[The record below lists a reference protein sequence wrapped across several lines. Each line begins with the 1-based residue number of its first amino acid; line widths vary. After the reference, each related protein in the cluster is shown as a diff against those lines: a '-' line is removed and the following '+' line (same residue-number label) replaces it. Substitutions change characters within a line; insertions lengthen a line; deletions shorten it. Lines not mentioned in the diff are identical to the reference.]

1 MATTSKLTSLAE
13 QKKQLGHKT
22 MSVDAITWLKG
33 KVEEIK
39 RPSTI
44 PPGIAKETFRRA
56 LQVRP
61 GFMYCYFYDPKTK
74 EDMEYWDK
82 FPMVLVL
89 EKYNDGFLGLNLH
102 YLPPKFRVAFLTK
115 LMKFAQTNENND
127 IKRLRI
133 TYDILM
139 ASKKYVEFKPCLKR
153 YLYSHMRSRIL
164 TIQPNEWDVAMILP
178 LQQFKGA
185 RATTVWKDSI
195 QEYKDHMS
203 HFNQDQE

>member
-1 MATTSKLTSLAE
+1 MATNSKLTSLAE

-39 RPSTI
+39 RPTTI

-56 LQVRP
+56 TVIRP
-61 GFMYCYFYDPKTK
+61 GYMYCYFYDPKTK

-102 YLPPKFRVAFLTK
+102 YLPPKFRIAFLTK
-115 LMKFAQTNENND
+115 LMKFAQLNVDDD
-127 IKRLRI
+127 IKRMRI
-133 TYDILM
+133 TYDILS
-139 ASKKYVEFKPCLKR
+139 ASKRYAEFRPCLKR

-164 TIQPNEWDVAMILP
+164 TIQPNEWDVAAFLP
-178 LQQFKGA
+178 VQQFHKA
-185 RATTVWKDSI
+185 TANKVWQESVESIRA
-195 QEYKDHMS
+195 
-203 HFNQDQE
+203 